1 MIARLSRLFPF
12 NKNVYFAST
21 PNRSLKTP
29 TLKAPMA
36 KPGPNELSLSSVAKQ
51 FNIDEDSLRKQLLNP
66 KTKFVNKEELRI
78 LSIINGVGM
87 P

>member
-1 MIARLSRLFPF
+1 
-12 NKNVYFAST
+12 
-21 PNRSLKTP
+21 
-29 TLKAPMA
+29 MA

-78 LSIINGVGM
+78 LSIINGVEM